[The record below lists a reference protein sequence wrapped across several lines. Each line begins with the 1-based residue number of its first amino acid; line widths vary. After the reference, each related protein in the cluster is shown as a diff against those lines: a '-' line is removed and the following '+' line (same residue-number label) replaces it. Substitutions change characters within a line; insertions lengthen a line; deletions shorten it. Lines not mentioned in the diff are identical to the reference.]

1 MEKPGPLIM
10 ARFKAHIDFH
20 KEMMAQAAAAMAPP
34 QGQGQGGGSPQAIA
48 GAMAEPGGLPPEMIP
63 MAEPGVNTEEEAAL
77 AAQAG
82 LGE

>member
-34 QGQGQGGGSPQAIA
+34 QRQGQGGGSPQAIA